1 MQEMQEMQEMLKL
14 RLKGLGLELK
24 KADEGLLDY
33 ALLKVINSI
42 KTDCNIS
49 ELPEELRPVAVDM
62 AAGELLLAK
71 KTLAP
76 ADIAGLDLSPAL
88 KQIQVGDT
96 NTVFA
101 AGEGSLTPEQRLDIL
116 INRLLNKDRGLLAA
130 YRRFRW

>member
-1 MQEMQEMQEMLKL
+1 MQEMQEMFKL
-14 RLKGLGLELK
+14 RLKSLGLELK
-24 KADEGLLDY
+24 KADEGLLGF
-33 ALLKVINSI
+33 ALAKAVNGI

-62 AAGELLLAK
+62 AAGEFLLAK
-71 KTLAP
+71 KTFAP

-88 KQIQVGDT
+88 KQVQVGDT